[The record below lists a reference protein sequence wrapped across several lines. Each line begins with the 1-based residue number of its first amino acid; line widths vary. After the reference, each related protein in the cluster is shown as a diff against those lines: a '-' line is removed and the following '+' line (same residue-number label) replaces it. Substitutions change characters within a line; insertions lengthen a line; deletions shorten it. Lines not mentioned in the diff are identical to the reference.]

1 MQGYSN
7 FVGKMGGKNAD
18 FSSTP
23 VNQGAD
29 RCGTVAVSKNRHI
42 VYKYHLITWDEVLKK
57 LVGS

>member
-1 MQGYSN
+1 
-7 FVGKMGGKNAD
+7 MGGKNAD